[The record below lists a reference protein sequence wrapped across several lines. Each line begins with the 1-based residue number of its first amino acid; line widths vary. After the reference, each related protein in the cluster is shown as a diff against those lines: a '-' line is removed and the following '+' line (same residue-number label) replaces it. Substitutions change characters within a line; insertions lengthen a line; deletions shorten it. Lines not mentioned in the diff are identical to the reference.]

1 MISLKKNFPGN
12 KISLLILLLLLVFI
26 GVERFFIYPPKNVLT
41 WDVFAYYLYLPAKFI
56 YHDLDL
62 LNNGWIDNIFSTYH
76 PSDTFY
82 QAFTGPKDVKVITVT
97 VSLAMLYAPF
107 FLLAHGYAL
116 AFGYP
121 ADGFSMPY
129 QYGIAIGAFIYTIV
143 GLYFFRKVLLHF
155 FSDKLSGL
163 LLILTVLGTNYI
175 NQATGSNITPH
186 NILFSLFAIL
196 VWYVI
201 RWHEA
206 QKIRYMVF
214 IGLLMGMIT
223 LIRPTEI
230 VCILVPLLWGVYEKK
245 SLTKKLN
252 LINKHKYQ
260 ILLAIFCFAL
270 VIMPQLIYW
279 KRQTGSFVFY
289 SYTNPNEGLDLL
301 SPHVGNFLL
310 SFRKGWLIYTPLAFF
325 FIIGLIPL
333 YKNQRKVF
341 YAVTVFFVLSLYL
354 ISSWSCW
361 WYAGGCYSQRAMT
374 TSYVLLALPLGY
386 FIKWAGKKI
395 YLLIPF
401 MLVLGFLVMLNL
413 FQWWQFYNGILKGY
427 TMTKKYYCAIFGK
440 TSIPEGAENLL
451 MVNRS
456 FTMNETMPDPANFN
470 KKILGYYDFSN
481 PNSTYSNLV
490 KDIRDTNTYCLAM
503 DSTAQYSPGLYIKF
517 KNITGEY
524 YAWIKAHAEFLVP
537 ENYNEPLPL
546 LVVTFIHD
554 KKCYKYLTK
563 ELKSDNDTSGVWQK
577 SFVDYLTP
585 EVRDK
590 EDTLQVYLWHRG
602 KKPVYIKNLL
612 VEAYDPIDPQ

>member
-1 MISLKKNFPGN
+1 
-12 KISLLILLLLLVFI
+12 
-26 GVERFFIYPPKNVLT
+26 
-41 WDVFAYYLYLPAKFI
+41 
-56 YHDLDL
+56 
-62 LNNGWIDNIFSTYH
+62 
-76 PSDTFY
+76 
-82 QAFTGPKDVKVITVT
+82 
-97 VSLAMLYAPF
+97 
-107 FLLAHGYAL
+107 
-116 AFGYP
+116 
-121 ADGFSMPY
+121 
-129 QYGIAIGAFIYTIV
+129 
-143 GLYFFRKVLLHF
+143 
-155 FSDKLSGL
+155 
-163 LLILTVLGTNYI
+163 
-175 NQATGSNITPH
+175 
-186 NILFSLFAIL
+186 
-196 VWYVI
+196 
-201 RWHEA
+201 
-206 QKIRYMVF
+206 
-214 IGLLMGMIT
+214 
-223 LIRPTEI
+223 
-230 VCILVPLLWGVYEKK
+230 
-245 SLTKKLN
+245 
-252 LINKHKYQ
+252 
-260 ILLAIFCFAL
+260 
-270 VIMPQLIYW
+270 
-279 KRQTGSFVFY
+279 
-289 SYTNPNEGLDLL
+289 
-301 SPHVGNFLL
+301 
-310 SFRKGWLIYTPLAFF
+310 
-325 FIIGLIPL
+325 
-333 YKNQRKVF
+333 
-341 YAVTVFFVLSLYL
+341 
-354 ISSWSCW
+354 
-361 WYAGGCYSQRAMT
+361 MT